1 MAYRGVKP
9 SGKLNMI
16 IASLVFET
24 GLCRDDPQRLL
35 RMTIRELFYWFD
47 LSVGWQKKKQEMRD
61 QAQARSRSF
70 SRRLQK

>member
-1 MAYRGVKP
+1 
-9 SGKLNMI
+9 MI